1 MKNKSR
7 FFIVCAYL
15 GTNYVGWQRQ
25 PNGISIQEEIEKG
38 LSVLYQEEIKI
49 HGSSRTDAGVH
60 AKKQVAHVDLPFSS
74 FSSNDIIHRLNN
86 LLPPDISLHQLVAVE
101 DDVHARFA
109 AIGRRYTYRLHA
121 HKDPFEKH
129 HAYYFRPDL
138 NVELMNEAAK
148 LLLTNRNFQC
158 FSKVKTT
165 VNNFLCEVSLAEW
178 KNSEHHVTF
187 TITANRFLRGM
198 VRAIVGTLLEIGQ
211 GKMAIEQFQEILTSQ
226 NRAFA
231 GRNVPPIGLTLEE
244 VIYPWEDIKKN

>member
-7 FFIVCAYL
+7 FFMVCAYL

-25 PNGISIQEEIEKG
+25 PNGVSVQEEIEKA
-38 LSVLYQEEIKI
+38 LSVLYQEEVKI

-60 AKKQVAHVDLPFSS
+60 AKKQVAHVDLPATSL
-74 FSSNDIIHRLNN
+74 SSNDIIYRLNN
-86 LLPPDISLHQLVAVE
+86 LLPSDISVNQLVTVG

-121 HKDPFEKH
+121 RKDPFETH
-129 HAYYFRPDL
+129 NSYYFRPEL

-165 VNNFLCEVSLAEW
+165 VNNFLCEVTLAEW
-178 KNSEHHVTF
+178 KNSEHHLYF

-198 VRAIVGTLLEIGQ
+198 VRAIVGTLLEVGQ
-211 GKMAIEQFQEILTSQ
+211 EKMTIEQFQEILVSQ
-226 NRAFA
+226 NRGFA

-244 VIYPWEDIKKN
+244 VIYPWEDIKL